1 MTQTQS
7 KQMARLAY
15 EALEDKKARD
25 IRILDISE
33 ISVLAD
39 YFLIASGSN
48 KNQVQAMVD
57 NVQEELD
64 RMDEEQD
71 TQGYQTDYPT
81 SRTVT
86 AEDDLLGTTP
96 TAVE

>member
-1 MTQTQS
+1 MKKENWLSLRYKFTLNYPANELEEAQTAAQLSGVVSRQTQLKGLS
-7 KQMARLAY
+7 
-15 EALEDKKARD
+15 
-25 IRILDISE
+25 I
-33 ISVLAD
+33 
-39 YFLIASGSN
+39 
-48 KNQVQAMVD
+48 VD

>member
-25 IRILDISE
+25 IRILDISD

-48 KNQVQAMVD
+48 KN
-57 NVQEELD
+57 
-64 RMDEEQD
+64 
-71 TQGYQTDYPT
+71 
-81 SRTVT
+81 
-86 AEDDLLGTTP
+86 
-96 TAVE
+96 

>member
-39 YFLIASGSN
+39 
-48 KNQVQAMVD
+48 
-57 NVQEELD
+57 
-64 RMDEEQD
+64 
-71 TQGYQTDYPT
+71 
-81 SRTVT
+81 
-86 AEDDLLGTTP
+86 
-96 TAVE
+96 